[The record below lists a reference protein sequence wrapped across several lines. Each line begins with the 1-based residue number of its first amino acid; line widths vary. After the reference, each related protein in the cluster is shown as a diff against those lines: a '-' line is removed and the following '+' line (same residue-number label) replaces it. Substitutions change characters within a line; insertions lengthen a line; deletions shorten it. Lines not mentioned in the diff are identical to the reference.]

1 MDLEDYYLMHTGTPH
16 QGNVPHS
23 GRYAWGSGENSY
35 QRATSWSDTVAKYRK
50 NGLTD
55 TQIAAKLGITTTE
68 FRARNTISKQQ
79 IRLHNISRIQELAN
93 KGLGSIEISR
103 QTGIPESTVR
113 MNMDASVKQKVNR
126 MEQVKSDLKDLIKEN
141 PYLDVGLGAAQQL
154 GINENMLKRAVQ
166 QLEADGYHMHKVYV
180 KNATNDDHWVE
191 MKVLTKESNP
201 DIVREYKHEIKPP
214 NLYKTEDGTTKLG
227 LKPIEHLDW
236 KRVGIRYDEQ
246 GGTDK
251 DGVMELRPGVK
262 DLDLGNS
269 KYAQVRIGVGGTHYL
284 KGMAVYGDPKDFPK
298 GVDVIFNTN
307 KKQGTP
313 KEDVLKKLKDDPDN
327 PFGAQ
332 IKPNGQKGAINK
344 VNEEGDWGTWSKT
357 LSSQFVSKQ
366 PPILVKGR
374 IQKTYEKLQKEFDEI
389 ANLNNP
395 VVRRIMMADFAN
407 GLTTKRHNLK
417 LTGFDRMRGQVLLP
431 LSGIKANEIYAPNFK
446 NGEKVVLVRYPH
458 GGIFELPELT
468 VNNKLGNGPA
478 KFMKGAKDAVGID
491 SSVASK
497 LSGADFDGDTVMV
510 IPNNKNG
517 IKTSRSLK
525 ELKNFDT
532 NQYYSPDKNILKR
545 DSKGNWTIKQKTM
558 GEVSNLITDM
568 TLKGAS
574 QSEIARAVKH
584 SMVVIDAEKHNL
596 DYKRSERENDIP
608 ALKKKYQDHYDVI
621 SGTIKNGASTL
632 ISRSKT
638 EYRTLETWY
647 KDRTPEELAANP
659 RLAPKIKKTKTISTD
674 HVVEMVKD
682 AKTLGSGTPIENM
695 YGDYINALGKMRD
708 KANKV
713 VESSPNLVV
722 NKEAKLKYR
731 DQVESLQHKLNTAL
745 ANSPRERQA
754 QLIANKV
761 IAEKRDPDMQK
772 DQLKKLKQ
780 QAIAAARLQTGADGA
795 KTRINIEDD
804 EWKAIQSGAVSTKML
819 TDILRF
825 ANTDRVKQ
833 LATPREEKSLSLSN
847 ASRAKS
853 MIRNGHSYAEVAEAL
868 GVSISTIQN
877 LV

>member
-1 MDLEDYYLMHTGTPH
+1 MDLEEYLIHKGTPH
-16 QGNVPHS
+16 QGNTPHS

-35 QRATSWSDTVAKYRK
+35 QRATSWSDTVAKCRK

-68 FRARNTISKQQ
+68 FRARNTIANQTV
-79 IRLHNISRIQELAN
+79 RLRNQSMVMELHE
-93 KGLGSIEISR
+93 KGYGPTEISR
-103 QTGIPESTVR
+103 RTGLPESTVR
-113 MNMDASVKQKVNR
+113 MNLNEQVRHNVNR
-126 MEQVKSDLKDLIKEN
+126 MEQVKSDLKSLIEEN

-154 GINENMLKRAVQ
+154 GIKENTLKRAVQ

-201 DIVREYKHEIKPP
+201 DIVREHKHEIKPP

-568 TLKGAS
+568 TLKGAT

-638 EYRTLETWY
+638 EHRTLETWY

-659 RLAPKIKKTKTISTD
+659 RLAPKVKKTKTISTD

-713 VESSPNLVV
+713 VESSPNMIM

-780 QAIAAARLQTGADGA
+780 QAIAAARIQTGADGA

-833 LATPREEKSLSLSN
+833 LATPREEKALSLSN
-847 ASRAKS
+847 ASRAKT
-853 MIRNGHSYAEVAEAL
+853 MIRNGHSYADVAEAL

>member
-1 MDLEDYYLMHTGTPH
+1 MDLEEYLIHKGTPH
-16 QGNVPHS
+16 QGNTPHS

-55 TQIAAKLGITTTE
+55 TQIASKIGITTTE
-68 FRARNTISKQQ
+68 FRARNTIANQTV
-79 IRLHNISRIQELAN
+79 RLRNQSMVMELHE
-93 KGLGSIEISR
+93 KGYGPTEISR
-103 QTGIPESTVR
+103 RTGLPESTVR
-113 MNMDASVKQKVNR
+113 MNLNEQIRNNVNR
-126 MEQVKSDLKDLIKEN
+126 MEQVKSDLKSLIDEN

-154 GINENMLKRAVQ
+154 GIKENTLKRAVQ

-191 MKVLTKESNP
+191 MKVLTKEPNP
-201 DIVREYKHEIKPP
+201 DIVREHKHEIKPP

-227 LKPIEHLDW
+227 LRPIEHLDW

-395 VVRRIMMADFAN
+395 VVRRVMMADFAN

-568 TLKGAS
+568 TLKGAT

-638 EYRTLETWY
+638 EHRTLETWY

-659 RLAPKIKKTKTISTD
+659 RLAPKVKKTKTISTD

-713 VESSPNLVV
+713 VESSPNMVM

-780 QAIAAARLQTGADGA
+780 QAIAAARIQTGADGA

-833 LATPREEKSLSLSN
+833 LATPREEKALSLSN
-847 ASRAKS
+847 ASRAKT
-853 MIRNGHSYAEVAEAL
+853 MIRNGHSYADVAEAL